1 MENILNKDI
10 TELLPHRKPFL
21 FIDRVITL
29 EGENKIIV
37 EKKIKKDE
45 QYLEGHFPGNPI
57 VPGVLLVESMAQA
70 SGIIMAHNKGIAQDI
85 YFLSRIT
92 DMKFTQPVLPGDTL
106 IIKAEIIG
114 CFDQIAKTHVCCEV
128 SGRIVAEGEL
138 ILAKKK
144 EGNK

>member
-1 MENILNKDI
+1 MENLLNKDI

-21 FIDRVITL
+21 FIDKVIAL
-29 EGENKIIV
+29 EGENKIV
-37 EKKIKKDE
+37 AEKKIKKEE

-70 SGIIMAHNKGIAQDI
+70 SGIITAYNKGTAQDI

-92 DMKFTQPVLPGDTL
+92 EMKFTQPVLPGDTL

-114 CFDQIAKTHVCCEV
+114 SFDQMAKTHVCCEV
-128 SGRIVAEGEL
+128 NGKIVAEGEL

-144 EGNK
+144 EGKK